1 MIILFWIICILII
14 SVLIGEIRFRQL
26 KIARK
31 SVNKKFNIERWT
43 DSIDKDVDMLEI
55 ESFGVDLVP
64 TTKLAMRGSWRLAQ
78 DLVMSMS
85 NFVELRECEYNK
97 SLQ

>member
-1 MIILFWIICILII
+1 MIILFWIACILII

-26 KIARK
+26 KIMKK
-31 SVNKKFNIERWT
+31 SVNKKFNIEKWT
-43 DSIDKDVDMLEI
+43 DSIDKDIDMLEI
-55 ESFGVDLVP
+55 ESSGIDLVP

-85 NFVELRECEYNK
+85 DFAELRECEYNK